1 MTSAEK
7 AMTRLLTMKEA
18 ASKAGVSV
26 TTLWRMRKDTPTLN
40 TVRLIKRELVE
51 EDVFLDWL
59 RSRTSATADNKKTS
73 ATRIR

>member
-1 MTSAEK
+1 
-7 AMTRLLTMKEA
+7 MTRLLTMKEA

-26 TTLWRMRKDTPTLN
+26 TTLWRMRKDTPTLR

-59 RSRTSATADNKKTS
+59 RNRTSAVADNKKTS